1 MMSIV
6 EAAVP
11 RRGVVIGWHQGG
23 PNGGVAPLRPQVLNS
38 LQAKVS
44 HRRRRSR
51 LVLSTVAAATAAV
64 LVIGAFIALR
74 PSGLIPG
81 PPPPAAEVSGLAMTP
96 VMSSELSATVTL
108 SSYSWGTRIDMNCTY
123 GLDNADHESDSQAD
137 DKLAMVVVGRDGSR
151 SQVATWVALPGVTAS
166 LDGSTSTPVGQI
178 AAIHVVSTATQ
189 YILLQRNL

>member
-1 MMSIV
+1 M
-6 EAAVP
+6 AA
-11 RRGVVIGWHQGG
+11 IDEGG
-23 PNGGVAPLRPQVLNS
+23 PKGGVSPLRPQVLNS
-38 LQAKVS
+38 LQANVS

-51 LVLSTVAAATAAV
+51 LALSTVAAAAAAV
-64 LVIGAFIALR
+64 LVIGTFIAMR

-81 PPPPAAEVSGLAMTP
+81 PPPPAVEVSGLTMTP

-108 SSYSWGTRIDMNCTY
+108 SSNSWGTRIDMNCTY
-123 GLDNADHESDSQAD
+123 GVDNSDHESDSQAD

-178 AAIHVVSTATQ
+178 AAIQVVSTATQ
-189 YILLQRNL
+189 DILLQQNL